1 MNLVERTRPRG
12 VRNYRSSRQLVLG
25 PDFIV
30 SSLAILTNHRSSTM
44 LHFTAPFSALPT
56 IVLLFFFAIFTA
68 TYFGQV
74 GAYQYIPPDSPIIRG
89 TFSPYAQ
96 GFTGYYGEPSD
107 PRRYPVNPGNPLS
120 PDQPLRFTGVNGR
133 QNCPGMIGPL
143 DGMYYCTD
151 KAFGYCDRRS
161 GACFCGGGYT
171 IS

>member
-1 MNLVERTRPRG
+1 LK
-12 VRNYRSSRQLVLG
+12 
-25 PDFIV
+25 IV
-30 SSLAILTNHRSSTM
+30 
-44 LHFTAPFSALPT
+44 P
-56 IVLLFFFAIFTA
+56 IV
-68 TYFGQV
+68 Q
-74 GAYQYIPPDSPIIRG
+74 AYQYIPPDSPIIRG

-120 PDQPLRFTGVNGR
+120 PDKPLRFTGVNGR

-171 IS
+171 GLDCSACRPTHYISYTGGSTGYSCVQKKRCPNDCK